1 VSGEDMEEM
10 IDRITSLENEKSVR
24 EDAKP
29 KPRASFNPITLF
41 AMITFALSL
50 SLILTMV
57 M

>member
-1 VSGEDMEEM
+1 MEEM
-10 IDRITSLENEKSVR
+10 IDRITSPENEKSVR